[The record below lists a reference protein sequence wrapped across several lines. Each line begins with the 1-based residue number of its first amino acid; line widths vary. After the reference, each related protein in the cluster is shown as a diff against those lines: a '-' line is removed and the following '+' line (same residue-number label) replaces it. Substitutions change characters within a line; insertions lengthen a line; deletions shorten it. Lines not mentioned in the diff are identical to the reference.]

1 MDVKDLINLEN
12 GKFVGVL
19 AACLIV
25 IKILWAKTEKY
36 QSNTDAKL
44 LETEK
49 RLEDCEKSKLEFFKQ
64 SLEETVQLEHRIEQL
79 EKDRGK

>member
-1 MDVKDLINLEN
+1 MDIKDLINIEN

-25 IKILWAKTEKY
+25 IKILWTKLEKDR
-36 QSNTDAKL
+36 TDIDAKL
-44 LETEK
+44 QETEK

-79 EKDRGK
+79 EKERGK